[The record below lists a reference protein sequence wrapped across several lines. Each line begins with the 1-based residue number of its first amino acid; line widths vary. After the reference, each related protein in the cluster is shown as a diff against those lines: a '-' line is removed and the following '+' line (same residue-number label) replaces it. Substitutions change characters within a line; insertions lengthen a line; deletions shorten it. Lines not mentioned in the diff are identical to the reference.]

1 MTLFSL
7 FSVVSSPVLA
17 GGRGY
22 MEVPLGTQKL
32 APASHDGVRDAGKRK
47 KAYME
52 QGQVQGDQL
61 PLIVP

>member
-1 MTLFSL
+1 
-7 FSVVSSPVLA
+7 
-17 GGRGY
+17 